1 VIPIAFVA
9 HFKMDRNLA
18 NFVLPYIAMVPSA
31 NLLGFASR
39 EMAAKLPRVLG
50 VFLETTFG
58 SVVELILLVIL
69 LQRGDQNV
77 PVIKGAVLGSILANL
92 LLCLGLCFFVGGLL
106 RDEQRFHEA
115 ISETGNGLLQVAA
128 SKLPRYL
135 VGSDLTFLDSGLGS
149 TSNT

>member
-1 VIPIAFVA
+1 ME
-9 HFKMDRNLA
+9 KTLA

-50 VFLETTFG
+50 VLLETTFG
-58 SVVELILLVIL
+58 SVVELILLVVL
-69 LQRGDQNV
+69 LRRGDQNI

-92 LLCLGLCFFVGGLL
+92 LLCLGLCFFVGGLM
-106 RDEQRFHEA
+106 RVEQKFHEA

-128 SKLPRYL
+128 SKVSRSFEI
-135 VGSDLTFLDSGLGS
+135 SDLTLIVSGFGS
-149 TSNT
+149 TRNS